1 MLALLVLYAYVG
13 FHALSGS
20 QGVTRWMEHADTAER
35 LTVELAALQDRRAAL
50 QAEVDALSASALDL
64 DALDIEARRM
74 LFVAK
79 PGEVT
84 IWLDP

>member
-13 FHALSGS
+13 FHAVSGS
-20 QGVTRWMEHADTAER
+20 QGVTRWMEHSEAAER
-35 LTVELAALQDRRAAL
+35 LTVELAQLQDRRAAL
-50 QAEVDALSASALDL
+50 QAEVDALSARALDL